1 MKKIKRMLIISM
13 VIAALGMVLCGCG
26 SADSSSQQETTA
38 ASETTEAK
46 TEPPTEATKKATV
59 TTAATTKEKVT
70 QIRFRISKFTF
81 VLTLFFPYAKDMF
94 FYGESVIKNF
104 KKESI

>member
-1 MKKIKRMLIISM
+1 M
-13 VIAALGMVLCGCG
+13 
-26 SADSSSQQETTA
+26 
-38 ASETTEAK
+38 
-46 TEPPTEATKKATV
+46 
-59 TTAATTKEKVT
+59 EKVT

-104 KKESI
+104 KSDLLGKHKYAKQKEI